1 MKIYIVCAA
10 LLIAAWSLSGCTSAV
25 RYSPDEIKNYPPEI
39 QQSIREGRV
48 MMGMTTRQ
56 VRYTLGAPA
65 TVNVISPTLDGK
77 PREEWI
83 YSTGVGVFVKTR
95 LLFVDGRLADVYP
108 EQEQPA
114 QKQPE
119 QQNEKTQDEQGQ
131 NK

>member
-1 MKIYIVCAA
+1 MKVYLVCAA
-10 LLIAAWSLSGCTSAV
+10 FLIASWSISGCTSAV

-56 VRYTLGAPA
+56 VRYALGAPA
-65 TVNVISPTLDGK
+65 TINVISPSLEGK

-83 YSTGVGVFVKTR
+83 YSSGVGVFVKKR
-95 LLFVDGRLADVYP
+95 LVFVDGRLVDVYP
-108 EQEQPA
+108 EPEQPA
-114 QKQPE
+114 QPE
-119 QQNEKTQDEQGQ
+119 QKSEKTQDEQGH